1 MVLHDG
7 NGRTGRV
14 IMHQQL
20 LNQGILPA
28 IIKDQSKYRQAF
40 RRYDKNGETSLMEYV
55 IAEGILETYHRLENV
70 HEKFL
75 CRDTNEIIK
84 SNSYIEE
91 QELIEEQAMKQCM
104 KRTAARTPERKLDK
118 ELDR

>member
-1 MVLHDG
+1 
-7 NGRTGRV
+7 
-14 IMHQQL
+14 
-20 LNQGILPA
+20 
-28 IIKDQSKYRQAF
+28 
-40 RRYDKNGETSLMEYV
+40 MEYV

-75 CRDTNEIIK
+75 CRDMNEIIK

-104 KRTAARTPERKLDK
+104 SRTAARAPKRTLDK